1 MNKVFVVEK
10 LNNVSGLILL
20 IVFGLMIAV
29 GTVYMGVAFG
39 VMLIAAVF
47 TLPLLYCIIFYP
59 KFGIILLLSLAYL
72 ESKLSQ
78 MVPVPFGTLMDGLQ
92 ALLLIGLL
100 IQIKFHGGREM
111 FRNPIT
117 TVLLIWIVYNV
128 VEVANPAASSRAAW
142 VYTIR
147 TVATVGLTYYVY
159 MYNVRT
165 VKFIRTIFILWIGFS
180 IALALYAFKQEF
192 IGFSDSENA
201 YLYSDPAIAGL
212 LFIGGHWRKFSFL
225 SDPVVFAYN
234 MVMPSIL
241 CICIIDGKFKRWM
254 KIGSGVLIALFF
266 VASIFSGT
274 RGANVLLP
282 AALLL
287 FFILRYNKKV
297 LIFGIV
303 AACFFYVLI
312 NIPTSNGNLQRFQ
325 TAFAPNN
332 DESYNVRKMN
342 QKRIQPFILSHP
354 MGGGLG
360 ATGTWGKRFSPG
372 TLLANFPPDSGYIR
386 VAVEDGWLG
395 LLIFCTMMF
404 VFVKTGINN
413 YYKIQDPELKS
424 YCLAMTLV
432 VFTYNIANFPQE
444 ALVQFPSNIFFYL
457 EVALINITYQLDQE
471 LTNKKEMEL
480 SAKSAVL

>member
-1 MNKVFVVEK
+1 
-10 LNNVSGLILL
+10 
-20 IVFGLMIAV
+20 
-29 GTVYMGVAFG
+29 
-39 VMLIAAVF
+39 
-47 TLPLLYCIIFYP
+47 
-59 KFGIILLLSLAYL
+59 
-72 ESKLSQ
+72 
-78 MVPVPFGTLMDGLQ
+78 
-92 ALLLIGLL
+92 
-100 IQIKFHGGREM
+100 
-111 FRNPIT
+111 
-117 TVLLIWIVYNV
+117 
-128 VEVANPAASSRAAW
+128 
-142 VYTIR
+142 
-147 TVATVGLTYYVY
+147 
-159 MYNVRT
+159 
-165 VKFIRTIFILWIGFS
+165 
-180 IALALYAFKQEF
+180 
-192 IGFSDSENA
+192 
-201 YLYSDPAIAGL
+201 
-212 LFIGGHWRKFSFL
+212 
-225 SDPVVFAYN
+225 
-234 MVMPSIL
+234 
-241 CICIIDGKFKRWM
+241 M

-457 EVALINITYQLDQE
+457 QKQHLF
-471 LTNKKEMEL
+471 
-480 SAKSAVL
+480 

>member
-1 MNKVFVVEK
+1 MNKVFFVEK
-10 LNNVSGLILL
+10 LSSVPGIILL
-20 IVFGLMIAV
+20 VCFGVIIAV
-29 GTVYMGVAFG
+29 GTAYVGVAFG
-39 VMLIAAVF
+39 GMLMAVVF
-47 TLPLLYCIIFYP
+47 ALPVLYCIVFYP
-59 KFGIILLLSLAYL
+59 KFGIILLLSLAYML
-72 ESKLSQ
+72 ATISSF
-78 MVPVPFGTLMDGLQ
+78 VPIPVGTLMDGLQ
-92 ALLLIGLL
+92 ALLLLGLL
-100 IQIKFHGGREM
+100 IQIKFYGGGEI
-111 FRNPIT
+111 FKNQIT
-117 TVLLIWIVYNV
+117 TVLMIWIVYNV
-128 VEVANPAASSRAAW
+128 VEVANPSASSRLAW

-165 VKFIRTIFILWIGFS
+165 VKFIRTILILWIGFS

-192 IGFSDSENA
+192 IGFTASEEA
-201 YLYSDPAIAGL
+201 YLHSDPAIAGL
-212 LFIGGHWRKFSFL
+212 LFIAGHWRKFSFL

-241 CICIIDGKFKRWM
+241 CICIIDGKFKRWL
-254 KIGSGVLIALFF
+254 KIGAGALIVLFF
-266 VASIFSGT
+266 VAALFSGT

-287 FFILRYNKKV
+287 FFIIRFNKKV
-297 LIFGIV
+297 LVFGLI
-303 AACFFYVLI
+303 AACFFVVLI

-325 TAFAPNN
+325 TAFSPNN
-332 DESYNVRKMN
+332 DDSYNVRKMN
-342 QKRIQPFILSHP
+342 QKRIQPFILTHI

-404 VFVKTGINN
+404 VFIKTGINN
-413 YYKIQDPELKS
+413 YFRMQDPELKS
-424 YCLAMTLV
+424 YCLTMTLV

-471 LTNKKEMEL
+471 LTRKKELEL
-480 SAKSAVL
+480 TTKSAAL